1 MSKGFVWICQNNDT
15 TDYVELS
22 IALAESIKRFNKYNE
37 VCIITDKKT
46 KVNSKVIDVV
56 LQMDE
61 DHSENH
67 DIKWANEY
75 KALLMS
81 PFKHSIKLAADML
94 WTHNTDWWWNYL
106 WQYNMVFSVDCYN
119 YKNRLVKDQPYRPFH
134 RMNMLQNIYSD
145 LTYFRRS
152 KQVVDFARLCE
163 VLVTNWDFTC
173 KNILRQCHD
182 TYPSTDVIY
191 ALAQRI
197 TDPTNK
203 HMVDFPWFKIIHN
216 KQKINRLDFVAD
228 NDTYL
233 MPVEVDGKIIH
244 GGHALTRPLHYVNKK
259 YKEKLNV
266 RTY

>member
-1 MSKGFVWICQNNDT
+1 M
-15 TDYVELS
+15 
-22 IALAESIKRFNKYNE
+22 
-37 VCIITDKKT
+37 
-46 KVNSKVIDVV
+46 
-56 LQMDE
+56 
-61 DHSENH
+61 
-67 DIKWANEY
+67 
-75 KALLMS
+75 
-81 PFKHSIKLAADML
+81 
-94 WTHNTDWWWNYL
+94 
-106 WQYNMVFSVDCYN
+106 
-119 YKNRLVKDQPYRPFH
+119 
-134 RMNMLQNIYSD
+134 
-145 LTYFRRS
+145 
-152 KQVVDFARLCE
+152 VDFARLCE